1 MRRRALGVLAAL
13 ALLGGVTYALVP
25 EDAGT
30 GPAKTVTVTG
40 LIGSEKRS
48 FFENAEVKAELAKQG
63 LEVRADSTG
72 SWTMSEQARSSS
84 GLDFAFPAS
93 TAPAHEIQR
102 HWGLQDSPLVP
113 FYSPLVVV
121 AHAPVAQILRESKL
135 AARDDSTGVW
145 TFRMDEYVRALK
157 AGLKWQDLTGA
168 GGHGEL
174 SGPIFVTTTDP
185 ESSSSGALYIA
196 LLSYVLNNN
205 LVVSDDAG
213 VEAVRPVLYQATALQ
228 GGQKSSSDEPFRDF
242 LAGVGNPL
250 IFGYES
256 QVAAMAVQ
264 GQPTGD
270 MVVMYPDTTAYSDH
284 TIIARTENGRKLAG
298 LLQND
303 EALRALEVRFGFRP
317 QAAGGAFAD
326 RVRDVKQPVFA
337 QDLNAARVKQATV
350 PSLDNLTKLTKAAK
364 GSPK

>member
-1 MRRRALGVLAAL
+1 MRRRALGVIAAL

-25 EDAGT
+25 DGGGAD
-30 GPAKTVTVTG
+30 PVRTVAVTG
-40 LIGSEKRS
+40 LIGSEKRA
-48 FFENAEVKAELAKQG
+48 FFESPEVKAELAKQG
-63 LEVRADSTG
+63 VEVHADSTG
-72 SWTMSEQARSSS
+72 SWTMSEQARSAS

-93 TAPAHEIQR
+93 TAPAREIQR
-102 HWGLQDSPLVP
+102 NWGLQDSPLVP

-121 AHAPVAQILRESKL
+121 AHAPVAQILRDSNL
-135 AARDDSTGVW
+135 AALDDASGVW
-145 TFRMDEYVRALK
+145 TFRMDEYVNALK
-157 AGLKWQDLTGA
+157 KGSKWQDLPGA
-168 GGHGEL
+168 KGHAEL

-185 ESSSSGALYIA
+185 ESSSSGALYVA
-196 LLSYVLNNN
+196 LLSYVLNGN
-205 LVVSDDAG
+205 LVVSDDQG
-213 VEAVRPVLYQATALQ
+213 VEAARPVLYQATALQ

-303 EALRALEVRFGFRP
+303 PALIALEIRFGFRP
-317 QAAGGAFAD
+317 QAGHDAFAD
-326 RVRDVKQPVFA
+326 RVKGVKQPVLA
-337 QDLNAARVKQATV
+337 QDLNAAKVKQATV

>member
-1 MRRRALGVLAAL
+1 MRRALGVLAAL
-13 ALLGGVTYALVP
+13 VLLGGVTYALIP
-25 EDAGT
+25 DDKD
-30 GPAKTVTVTG
+30 PKKLVTVTG
-40 LIGSEKRS
+40 LIGSEKRA
-48 FFENAEVKAELAKQG
+48 FFESPEVKAELAKQG
-63 LEVRADSTG
+63 LEVHTDSTG
-72 SWTMSEQARSSS
+72 SWTMSEQAKSSS
-84 GLDFAFPAS
+84 TLDFAFPAS
-93 TAPAHEIQR
+93 TAPAREIQR
-102 HWGLQDSPLVP
+102 NWGLQDSPLVP

-121 AHAPVAQILRESKL
+121 AHAPVAQILLDNKL
-135 AARDDSTGVW
+135 ASNESGVW
-145 TFRMDEYVRALK
+145 TFKMDEYVNDLK
-157 AGLKWQDLTGA
+157 TTHKWQDLTKTE
-168 GGHGEL
+168 GHGEL

-196 LLSYVLNNN
+196 LLSFVLNNH

-213 VEAVRPVLYQATALQ
+213 VDSARSVLHQATALQ

-284 TIIARTENGRKLAG
+284 TIIARTENGRKLAD

-303 EALRALEVRFGFRP
+303 ETLRAQEVRFGFRP
-317 QAAGGAFAD
+317 QASSGAFAD
-326 RVRDVKQPVFA
+326 QVKNIKQPVFA
-337 QDLNAARVKQATV
+337 QDLNAAKVRQAPV
-350 PSLDNLTKLTKAAK
+350 PSLDNLLKLTKAAK
-364 GSPK
+364 ESPK

>member
-1 MRRRALGVLAAL
+1 MRRALGVLAAL
-13 ALLGGVTYALVP
+13 VLLGGVTYALIP
-25 EDAGT
+25 DD
-30 GPAKTVTVTG
+30 GPAAGKAVTVTG
-40 LIGSEKRS
+40 LIGSEKRA
-48 FFENAEVKAELAKQG
+48 FFESPEVKAELAKQG

-72 SWTMSEQARSSS
+72 SWTMSEQAQSSS

-93 TAPAHEIQR
+93 TAPAREIQR
-102 HWGLQDSPLVP
+102 NWGQQDSPLVP

-121 AHAPVAQILRESKL
+121 AHAPVAQILRDNKL
-135 AARDDSTGVW
+135 AARDDASGVW
-145 TFRMDEYVRALK
+145 TFRMDEYVNALK
-157 AGLKWQDLTGA
+157 AKRKWQDLVNA
-168 GGHGEL
+168 QGHAEL

-185 ESSSSGALYIA
+185 ESSSSGALYVA
-196 LLSYVLNNN
+196 LLSYVLNGD

-213 VEAVRPVLYQATALQ
+213 VEAARPWLYQATALQ

-284 TIIARTENGRKLAG
+284 TIIARTENGRRLADV
-298 LLQND
+298 LQND
-303 EALRALEVRFGFRP
+303 VALRGLEVRFGFRP
-317 QAAGGAFAD
+317 QAGGEAFAGQ
-326 RVRDVKQPVFA
+326 VRGIRQPVFA
-337 QDLNAARVKQATV
+337 QDLNAAKVRQATV
-350 PSLDNLTKLTKAAK
+350 PSLDNLLKLTRAAK
-364 GSPK
+364 GSAK